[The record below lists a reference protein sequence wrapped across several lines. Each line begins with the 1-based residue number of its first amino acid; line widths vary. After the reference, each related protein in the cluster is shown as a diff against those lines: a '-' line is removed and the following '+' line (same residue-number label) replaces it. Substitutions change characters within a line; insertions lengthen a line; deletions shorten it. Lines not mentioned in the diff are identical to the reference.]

1 MALGLKKLRT
11 AAREGRE
18 GKGGREGRVIR
29 CFKLS
34 VWLIKMQLKK
44 KIMLLGVDMKKIQ
57 QKLSLYFQFNVQNK
71 ITSDYYS
78 SMPIS
83 KLLFYVL
90 KI

>member
-44 KIMLLGVDMKKIQ
+44 N
-57 QKLSLYFQFNVQNK
+57 NVIGGRYEKNTTK
-71 ITSDYYS
+71 TIFIF
-78 SMPIS
+78 PI
-83 KLLFYVL
+83 
-90 KI
+90 